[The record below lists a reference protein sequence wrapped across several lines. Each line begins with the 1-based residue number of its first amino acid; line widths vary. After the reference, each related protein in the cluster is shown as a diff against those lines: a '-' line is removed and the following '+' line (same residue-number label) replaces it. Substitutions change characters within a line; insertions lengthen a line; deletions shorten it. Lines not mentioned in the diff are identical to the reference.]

1 MTMGD
6 RIGVLCDG
14 ELIQVGTPY
23 EVYNSPYNTFVAS
36 FVGAPTINLFDATLD
51 GNQIVVTP
59 QKFELGLEA
68 AARARLNQIAGGRK
82 NVRVGVRPEH
92 VNLVSNDGLAG
103 DLYGAED
110 HGVEMILTI
119 SVADHL
125 IRATSPATTR
135 IPVNA
140 PVQIAVSQ

>member
-6 RIGVLCDG
+6 RIGVLCEGD
-14 ELIQVGTPY
+14 LIQVGTPY

-36 FVGAPTINLFDATLD
+36 FVGAPTINLFDAILD

-59 QKFELGLEA
+59 QKFEICLEA

-92 VNLVSNDGLAG
+92 VNLVSNGGLAG
-103 DLYGAED
+103 TFYGGQD
-110 HGVEMILTI
+110 HGVEKY
-119 SVADHL
+119 SHL
-125 IRATSPATTR
+125 R
-135 IPVNA
+135 VC
-140 PVQIAVSQ
+140 